1 MIAEK
6 TIYSLEFNKIR
17 EILQKFAVS
26 RSGKNKILQM
36 MPEDN
41 INQINILLDEV
52 YQADKI
58 LFEYTESPDFSFDD
72 ISEIVDKADKNVTLS
87 MGELLKIARV
97 MKISRL
103 VADTIGNIN
112 SSEIELIK
120 DYANMLFADIL
131 LENDIYKSIL
141 GENEMAD
148 TASSELKRIRDAIT
162 KNNITIKNKLQMFVS
177 SPTYNKYLQDS
188 IVTIRNNR
196 FVIPVKSEYKN
207 NIPGLIHDQSA
218 SGKAV
223 FVEPFQIVQ
232 LNNEIATLR
241 INESLE
247 IEKILKQF
255 TIRVGGE
262 ADSLR
267 QNFDV
272 LTDLDVIFAKA
283 LYAHSLKAERPQVN
297 NNGEIAIIKGRHPL
311 IDKDKVVPI
320 SLAIEG
326 KKRLLMI
333 TGPNTG
339 GKTVTLKLIGL
350 FSIMAMCGI
359 FPPCEYGSKIAVF
372 EQIFSDIGDEQSIEQ
387 SLSTFSSHLVNII
400 DITNSADS
408 KTLVLIDELGAGTD
422 PIEGASLA
430 LAVTEKLVDCG
441 GISVITTHYQQMKE
455 YALTHDIVECASM
468 DFDPITF
475 APTYRLLLGSTGSSN
490 AIQIAE
496 RLGLNKSIVNRA
508 KSLLSEDKVQFD
520 AIILSAEKAR
530 RQAEEE
536 KNQIEQ
542 LKIATITE
550 YNVAREARKVVENE
564 RQKLN
569 DTMRLEAKKILQDY
583 LDEADEA
590 IEKIKKIAQNPTE
603 QGLFEARKLKSK
615 LNKLSYED
623 ESSENIQEYDN
634 TPIKV
639 GDDVYITSLDKTA
652 VVVEDDKRKAE
663 YKVKI
668 GLMTT
673 SVKYGKVKKIRKSD
687 KNHTQSQSQTNVVI
701 NKPLGKDALPLECNV
716 IGKRVDEALQI
727 VEKYLDSAVL
737 RGMHEVRIVHG
748 KGSGALRTAIH
759 DYFKTH
765 PSIATFRLGKYGE
778 GEWGVT
784 IAELK

>member
-1 MIAEK
+1 MISEK

-17 EILQKFAVS
+17 EILKGFAVS
-26 RSGKNKILQM
+26 QSGKNSILSM
-36 MPEDN
+36 MPAEG
-41 INQINILLDEV
+41 ISTVNILLDEV

-58 LFEYTESPDFSFDD
+58 LYEYAESPDFSFDD
-72 ISEIVDKADKNVTLS
+72 IKEVIDKADKNITLTMS
-87 MGELLKIARV
+87 ELLKVARV

-103 VADTIGNIN
+103 AAESIGKIN
-112 SSEIELIK
+112 STEIELIK

-148 TASSELKRIRDAIT
+148 NASAELKRIRDAIT
-162 KNNITIKNKLQMFVS
+162 KLNITIKNKLNMFVT

-196 FVIPVKSEYKN
+196 FVIPVKSEFKN
-207 NIPGLIHDQSA
+207 NIQGLIHDQSS

-241 INESLE
+241 ISESLE
-247 IEKILKQF
+247 IERILKAF

-262 ADSLR
+262 ADNIR
-267 QNFDV
+267 QNFNV

-283 LYAHSLKAERPQVN
+283 LYAHSLKAERPVIN
-297 NNGEIAIIKGRHPL
+297 NDGIIVIKNGRHPL

-320 SLAIEG
+320 TLAIEQG
-326 KKRLLMI
+326 KKVFMV

-359 FPPCEYGSKIAVF
+359 FPPCEYGSKIAIYN
-372 EQIFSDIGDEQSIEQ
+372 QIFSDIGDEQSIEQ
-387 SLSTFSSHLVNII
+387 SLSTFSSHLVNIV
-400 DITNSADS
+400 DITNNADS
-408 KTLVLIDELGAGTD
+408 NTLVLIDELGAGTD

-430 LAVTEKLVDCG
+430 LAVTEKLVQSG
-441 GISVITTHYQQMKE
+441 ATSVITTHYQQMKE

-468 DFDPITF
+468 DFDPVTF
-475 APTYRLLLGSTGSSN
+475 APTYKLLLGGTGSSN
-490 AIQIAE
+490 AIQIAQ
-496 RLGLNKSIVNRA
+496 RLGLDRNIVARA

-520 AIILSAEKAR
+520 AIILSAERAR
-530 RQAEEE
+530 RQANAE
-536 KNQIEQ
+536 KAEIER
-542 LKIATITE
+542 LKMEIVKE
-550 YNVAREARKVVENE
+550 HNLARQGREIVENE
-564 RQKLN
+564 RKKLN
-569 DTMRLEAKKILQDY
+569 ETMRKEAKRILQDY
-583 LDEADEA
+583 LDEAEEA
-590 IEKIKKIAQNPTE
+590 LEQIKKIAQNPTE
-603 QGLFEARKLKSK
+603 QGLFEARKLNSR
-615 LNKLSYED
+615 LNKLSYDD
-623 ESSENIQEYDN
+623 ESNEKIQEYD
-634 TPIKV
+634 TSPIKI
-639 GDDVYITSLDKTA
+639 GDSVYITSLDKTA
-652 VVVEDDKRKAE
+652 IVVADDKRKAE
-663 YKVKI
+663 YTVKI

-673 SVKYGKVKKIRKSD
+673 SVKYGKVKKIIAKVQKQNDTS
-687 KNHTQSQSQTNVVI
+687 KNVVI
-701 NKPLGKDALPLECNV
+701 NKPINNTQLPLECNV

-737 RGMHEVRIVHG
+737 KGMHEVRIVHG
-748 KGSGALRTAIH
+748 KGSGALRNAIH

-765 PSIATFRLGKYGE
+765 PNIATFRLGQYGE

>member
-1 MIAEK
+1 MISEK

-17 EILQKFAVS
+17 EILKGFAVS
-26 RSGKNKILQM
+26 QSGKNSILSM
-36 MPEDN
+36 MPAEG
-41 INQINILLDEV
+41 ISTVNILLDEV

-58 LFEYTESPDFSFDD
+58 LYEYAESPDFSFDD
-72 ISEIVDKADKNVTLS
+72 IKEVIDKADKNITLTMS
-87 MGELLKIARV
+87 ELLKVARV

-103 VADTIGNIN
+103 AAESIGKIN
-112 SSEIELIK
+112 STEIELIK

-148 TASSELKRIRDAIT
+148 NASAELKRIRDAIT
-162 KNNITIKNKLQMFVS
+162 KLNITIKNKLNMFVT

-196 FVIPVKSEYKN
+196 FVIPVKSEFKN
-207 NIPGLIHDQSA
+207 NIQGLIHDQSS

-241 INESLE
+241 ISESLE
-247 IEKILKQF
+247 IERILKAF

-262 ADSLR
+262 ADNIR
-267 QNFDV
+267 QNFNV

-283 LYAHSLKAERPQVN
+283 LYAHSLKAERPVVN
-297 NNGEIAIIKGRHPL
+297 NDGIIVIKNGRHPL

-320 SLAIEG
+320 TLAIEQG
-326 KKRLLMI
+326 KKVFMV

-359 FPPCEYGSKIAVF
+359 YPPCEYGSKIAIYN
-372 EQIFSDIGDEQSIEQ
+372 QIFSDIGDEQSIEQ
-387 SLSTFSSHLVNII
+387 SLSTFSSHLVNIV
-400 DITNSADS
+400 DITNNADS
-408 KTLVLIDELGAGTD
+408 NTLVLIDELGAGTD

-430 LAVTEKLVDCG
+430 LAVTEKLVQSG
-441 GISVITTHYQQMKE
+441 ATSVITTHYQQMKE

-475 APTYRLLLGSTGSSN
+475 APTYKLLLGGTGSSN
-490 AIQIAE
+490 AIQIAQ
-496 RLGLNKSIVNRA
+496 RLGLDKNIVARA

-530 RQAEEE
+530 RQANAE
-536 KNQIEQ
+536 KAEIER
-542 LKIATITE
+542 LKMEIVKE
-550 YNVAREARKVVENE
+550 HNLARQGREIVESERK
-564 RQKLN
+564 KLN
-569 DTMRLEAKKILQDY
+569 DTMRKEAKRILQDY
-583 LDEADEA
+583 LDEAEEA
-590 IEKIKKIAQNPTE
+590 LEQIKKIAQNPTE
-603 QGLFEARKLKSK
+603 QGLFEARKLNSK
-615 LNKLSYED
+615 LNKLSYD
-623 ESSENIQEYDN
+623 EESNEKIQEYD
-634 TPIKV
+634 TSPIKI
-639 GDDVYITSLDKTA
+639 GDSVYITSLDKTA
-652 VVVEDDKRKAE
+652 IVVADDKRKAE
-663 YKVKI
+663 YTVKI

-673 SVKYGKVKKIRKSD
+673 SVKYGKVKKIIAKAQKPNDTS
-687 KNHTQSQSQTNVVI
+687 KNVVI
-701 NKPLGKDALPLECNV
+701 NKPINNTQLPLECNV

-737 RGMHEVRIVHG
+737 KGMHEVRIVHG
-748 KGSGALRTAIH
+748 KGSGALRNAIH

-765 PSIATFRLGKYGE
+765 PNIATFRLGQYGE

>member
-1 MIAEK
+1 MISEK

-17 EILQKFAVS
+17 EILKDFAVS
-26 RSGKNKILQM
+26 QSGKKSILSM
-36 MPEDN
+36 MPAEGLSAVN
-41 INQINILLDEV
+41 NLLDEV

-58 LFEYTESPDFSFDD
+58 LYEYAESPDFSFDD
-72 ISEIVDKADKNVTLS
+72 IKEVIDKADKNITLTMS
-87 MGELLKIARV
+87 ELLKVARV

-103 VADTIGNIN
+103 AAESIGKIN
-112 SSEIELIK
+112 STEIELIK

-148 TASSELKRIRDAIT
+148 NASAELKRIRDAIT
-162 KNNITIKNKLQMFVS
+162 KLNITIKNKLNMFVT
-177 SPTYNKYLQDS
+177 SPTYSKYLQDS

-196 FVIPVKSEYKN
+196 FVIPVKSEFKN
-207 NIPGLIHDQSA
+207 NIQGLIHDQSS

-241 INESLE
+241 ISESLE
-247 IEKILKQF
+247 IERILKAF

-262 ADSLR
+262 ADNIR
-267 QNFDV
+267 QNFNV

-283 LYAHSLKAERPQVN
+283 LYAHSLKAERPVI
-297 NNGEIAIIKGRHPL
+297 NNGGIIVIKNGRHPL

-320 SLAIEG
+320 TLAIEQG
-326 KKRLLMI
+326 KKVFMV

-359 FPPCEYGSKIAVF
+359 FPPCEYGSKIAIYN
-372 EQIFSDIGDEQSIEQ
+372 QIFSDIGDEQSIEQ
-387 SLSTFSSHLVNII
+387 SLSTFSSHLVNIV
-400 DITNSADS
+400 DITNNADS
-408 KTLVLIDELGAGTD
+408 NTLVLIDELGAGTD

-430 LAVTEKLVDCG
+430 LAVTEKLVQSG
-441 GISVITTHYQQMKE
+441 ATSVITTHYQQMKE

-468 DFDPITF
+468 DFDPVTF
-475 APTYRLLLGSTGSSN
+475 APTYKLLLGGTGSSN
-490 AIQIAE
+490 AIQIAQ
-496 RLGLNKSIVNRA
+496 RLGLDKNIVARA

-520 AIILSAEKAR
+520 AIILSAERAR
-530 RQAEEE
+530 RQANAE
-536 KNQIEQ
+536 KAEIER
-542 LKIATITE
+542 LKMEIVKE
-550 YNVAREARKVVENE
+550 HNLARQGREIVESERK
-564 RQKLN
+564 KLN
-569 DTMRLEAKKILQDY
+569 ETMRKEAKRILQDY
-583 LDEADEA
+583 LDEAEEA
-590 IEKIKKIAQNPTE
+590 LEQIKKIAQNPTE
-603 QGLFEARKLKSK
+603 QGLFEARKLNSR
-615 LNKLSYED
+615 LNKLSYDD
-623 ESSENIQEYDN
+623 ESNEKIQEYD
-634 TPIKV
+634 TSPIKI
-639 GDDVYITSLDKTA
+639 GDSVYITSLDKTA
-652 VVVEDDKRKAE
+652 IVVADDKRKAE
-663 YKVKI
+663 YTVKI

-673 SVKYGKVKKIRKSD
+673 SVKYGKVKKIIAKPQKSSD
-687 KNHTQSQSQTNVVI
+687 TNKNIVI
-701 NKPLGKDALPLECNV
+701 NKPINNTQLPLECNV

-737 RGMHEVRIVHG
+737 KGMHEVRIVHG

-765 PSIATFRLGKYGE
+765 PNIATFRLGQYGE

>member
-1 MIAEK
+1 MISEK

-17 EILQKFAVS
+17 EILKGFAVS
-26 RSGKNKILQM
+26 QSGKKSILSM
-36 MPEDN
+36 MPAEG
-41 INQINILLDEV
+41 INTVNVLLDEV

-58 LFEYTESPDFSFDD
+58 LYEYAESPDFSFDD
-72 ISEIVDKADKNVTLS
+72 IKEVIDKADKNITLTMS
-87 MGELLKIARV
+87 ELLKVARV

-103 VADTIGNIN
+103 AAESIGKIN
-112 SSEIELIK
+112 STEIELIK

-148 TASSELKRIRDAIT
+148 NASAELKRIRDAIT
-162 KNNITIKNKLQMFVS
+162 KLNITIKNKLNMFVT

-196 FVIPVKSEYKN
+196 FVIPVKSEFKN
-207 NIPGLIHDQSA
+207 NIQGLIHDQSS

-241 INESLE
+241 ISESLE
-247 IEKILKQF
+247 IERILKAF

-262 ADSLR
+262 ADNIR
-267 QNFDV
+267 QNFNV

-283 LYAHSLKAERPQVN
+283 LYAHSLKAERPVIN
-297 NNGEIAIIKGRHPL
+297 NDGIIVIKNGRHPL

-320 SLAIEG
+320 TLAIEQG
-326 KKRLLMI
+326 KKVFMV

-359 FPPCEYGSKIAVF
+359 YPPCEYGSKIAIYN
-372 EQIFSDIGDEQSIEQ
+372 QIFSDIGDEQSIEQ
-387 SLSTFSSHLVNII
+387 SLSTFSSHLVNIV
-400 DITNSADS
+400 DITNNADS
-408 KTLVLIDELGAGTD
+408 NTLVLIDELGAGTD

-430 LAVTEKLVDCG
+430 LAVTEKLVQSG
-441 GISVITTHYQQMKE
+441 ATSVITTHYQQMKE

-475 APTYRLLLGSTGSSN
+475 APTYKLLLGGTGSSN
-490 AIQIAE
+490 AIQIAQ
-496 RLGLNKSIVNRA
+496 RLGLDKNIVARA

-530 RQAEEE
+530 RQANAE
-536 KNQIEQ
+536 KAEIER
-542 LKIATITE
+542 LKMEIVKE
-550 YNVAREARKVVENE
+550 HNLARQGREIVESERK
-564 RQKLN
+564 KLN
-569 DTMRLEAKKILQDY
+569 ETMRKEAKRILQDY
-583 LDEADEA
+583 LDEAEEA
-590 IEKIKKIAQNPTE
+590 LEQIKKIAQNPTE
-603 QGLFEARKLKSK
+603 QGLFEARKLNSK
-615 LNKLSYED
+615 LNKLSYD
-623 ESSENIQEYDN
+623 EESNEKIQEYD
-634 TPIKV
+634 TSPIKI
-639 GDDVYITSLDKTA
+639 GDSVYITSLDKTA
-652 VVVEDDKRKAE
+652 IVVADDKRKAE
-663 YKVKI
+663 YTVKI

-673 SVKYGKVKKIRKSD
+673 SVKYGKVKKIIAKAQKPNDTS
-687 KNHTQSQSQTNVVI
+687 KNVVI
-701 NKPLGKDALPLECNV
+701 NKPINNTQLPLECNV

-737 RGMHEVRIVHG
+737 KGMHEVRIVHG
-748 KGSGALRTAIH
+748 KGSGALRNAIH

-765 PSIATFRLGKYGE
+765 PNIATFRLGQYGE

>member
-1 MIAEK
+1 MISEK

-17 EILQKFAVS
+17 EILKGFAVS
-26 RSGKNKILQM
+26 QSGKKSILSM
-36 MPEDN
+36 MPAEG
-41 INQINILLDEV
+41 ISTVNILLDEV

-58 LFEYTESPDFSFDD
+58 LYEYAESPDFSFDD
-72 ISEIVDKADKNVTLS
+72 IKEVIDKADKNITLTMS
-87 MGELLKIARV
+87 ELLKVARV

-103 VADTIGNIN
+103 ASESIGKIN
-112 SSEIELIK
+112 STEIELIK

-148 TASSELKRIRDAIT
+148 NASAELKRIRDAIT
-162 KNNITIKNKLQMFVS
+162 KLNITIKNKLNMFVT
-177 SPTYNKYLQDS
+177 SPTYSKYLQDS

-196 FVIPVKSEYKN
+196 FVIPVKSEFKN
-207 NIPGLIHDQSA
+207 NIQGLIHDQSS

-241 INESLE
+241 ISESLE
-247 IEKILKQF
+247 IERILKAF

-262 ADSLR
+262 ADNIR
-267 QNFDV
+267 QNFNV

-283 LYAHSLKAERPQVN
+283 LYAHSLKAERPVIN
-297 NNGEIAIIKGRHPL
+297 NDGIIVIKNGRHPL

-320 SLAIEG
+320 TLAIEQG
-326 KKRLLMI
+326 KKVFMV

-359 FPPCEYGSKIAVF
+359 YPPCEYGSKIAIYN
-372 EQIFSDIGDEQSIEQ
+372 QIFSDIGDEQSIEQ
-387 SLSTFSSHLVNII
+387 SLSTFSSHLVNIV
-400 DITNSADS
+400 DITNNADS
-408 KTLVLIDELGAGTD
+408 NTLVLIDELGAGTD

-430 LAVTEKLVDCG
+430 LAVTEKLVQSG
-441 GISVITTHYQQMKE
+441 ATSVITTHYQQMKE

-475 APTYRLLLGSTGSSN
+475 APTYKLLLGGTGSSN
-490 AIQIAE
+490 AIQIAQ
-496 RLGLNKSIVNRA
+496 RLGLDKNIVARA

-530 RQAEEE
+530 RQANAE
-536 KNQIEQ
+536 KAEIER
-542 LKIATITE
+542 LKMEIVKE
-550 YNVAREARKVVENE
+550 HNLARQGREIVESERK
-564 RQKLN
+564 KLN
-569 DTMRLEAKKILQDY
+569 DTMRKEAKRILQDY
-583 LDEADEA
+583 LDEAEEA
-590 IEKIKKIAQNPTE
+590 LEQIKKIAQNPTE
-603 QGLFEARKLKSK
+603 QGLFEARKLNSK
-615 LNKLSYED
+615 LNKLSYD
-623 ESSENIQEYDN
+623 EESNEKIQEYD
-634 TPIKV
+634 TSPIKI
-639 GDDVYITSLDKTA
+639 GDSVYITSLDKTA
-652 VVVEDDKRKAE
+652 IIVADDKRKAE
-663 YKVKI
+663 YTVKI

-673 SVKYGKVKKIRKSD
+673 SVKYGKVKKIIAKAQKPNDTS
-687 KNHTQSQSQTNVVI
+687 KNVVI
-701 NKPLGKDALPLECNV
+701 NKPINNTQLPLECNV

-737 RGMHEVRIVHG
+737 KGMHEVRIVHG
-748 KGSGALRTAIH
+748 KGSGALRNAIH

-765 PSIATFRLGKYGE
+765 PNIATFRLGQYGE

>member
-1 MIAEK
+1 MISEK

-17 EILQKFAVS
+17 EILKDFAVS
-26 RSGKNKILQM
+26 QSGKKSILSM
-36 MPEDN
+36 MPAEGLSAVN
-41 INQINILLDEV
+41 NLLDEV

-58 LFEYTESPDFSFDD
+58 LYEYAESPDFSFDD
-72 ISEIVDKADKNVTLS
+72 IKEIIDKADKNITLTMS
-87 MGELLKIARV
+87 ELLKVARV

-103 VADTIGNIN
+103 AAESIGKIN
-112 SSEIELIK
+112 STEIELIK

-148 TASSELKRIRDAIT
+148 NASAELKRIRDAIT
-162 KNNITIKNKLQMFVS
+162 KLNITIKNKLNMFVT
-177 SPTYNKYLQDS
+177 SPTYSKYLQDS

-196 FVIPVKSEYKN
+196 FVIPVKSEFKN
-207 NIPGLIHDQSA
+207 NIQGLIHDQSS

-241 INESLE
+241 ISESLE
-247 IEKILKQF
+247 IERILKAF

-262 ADSLR
+262 ADNIR
-267 QNFDV
+267 QNFNV

-283 LYAHSLKAERPQVN
+283 LYAHSLKAERPVVN
-297 NNGEIAIIKGRHPL
+297 NDGIIVIKNGRHPL

-320 SLAIEG
+320 TLAIEQG
-326 KKRLLMI
+326 KKVFMV

-359 FPPCEYGSKIAVF
+359 YPPCEYGSKIAIYN
-372 EQIFSDIGDEQSIEQ
+372 QIFSDIGDEQSIEQ
-387 SLSTFSSHLVNII
+387 SLSTFSSHLVNIV
-400 DITNSADS
+400 DITNNADS
-408 KTLVLIDELGAGTD
+408 NTLVLIDELGAGTD

-430 LAVTEKLVDCG
+430 LAVTEKLVQSG
-441 GISVITTHYQQMKE
+441 ATSVITTHYQQMKE

-475 APTYRLLLGSTGSSN
+475 APTYKLLLGGTGSSN
-490 AIQIAE
+490 AIQIAQ
-496 RLGLNKSIVNRA
+496 RLGLDKNIVARA

-530 RQAEEE
+530 RQANAE
-536 KNQIEQ
+536 KAEIER
-542 LKIATITE
+542 LKMEIVKE
-550 YNVAREARKVVENE
+550 HNLARQGREIVESERK
-564 RQKLN
+564 KLN
-569 DTMRLEAKKILQDY
+569 DTMRKEAKRILQDY
-583 LDEADEA
+583 LDEAEEA
-590 IEKIKKIAQNPTE
+590 LEQIKKIAQNPTE
-603 QGLFEARKLKSK
+603 QGLFEARKLNSK
-615 LNKLSYED
+615 LNKLSYD
-623 ESSENIQEYDN
+623 EESNEKIQEYD
-634 TPIKV
+634 TSPIKI
-639 GDDVYITSLDKTA
+639 GDSVYITSLDKTA
-652 VVVEDDKRKAE
+652 IIVADDKRKAE
-663 YKVKI
+663 YTVKI

-673 SVKYGKVKKIRKSD
+673 SVKYGKVKKIIAKAQKPNDTS
-687 KNHTQSQSQTNVVI
+687 KNVVI
-701 NKPLGKDALPLECNV
+701 NKPINNTQLPLECNV

-737 RGMHEVRIVHG
+737 KGMHEVRIVHG
-748 KGSGALRTAIH
+748 KGSGALRNAIH

-765 PSIATFRLGKYGE
+765 PNIATFRLGQYGE

>member
-1 MIAEK
+1 MISEK

-17 EILQKFAVS
+17 EILKDFAVS
-26 RSGKNKILQM
+26 QSGKKSILSM
-36 MPEDN
+36 MSAEGLSAVN
-41 INQINILLDEV
+41 NLLDEV

-58 LFEYTESPDFSFDD
+58 LYEYAESPDFSFDD
-72 ISEIVDKADKNVTLS
+72 IKEVIDKADKNITLTMS
-87 MGELLKIARV
+87 ELLKVARV

-103 VADTIGNIN
+103 AAESIGKIN
-112 SSEIELIK
+112 STEIELIK

-148 TASSELKRIRDAIT
+148 NASAELKRIRDAIT
-162 KNNITIKNKLQMFVS
+162 KLNITIKNKLNMFVT
-177 SPTYNKYLQDS
+177 SPTYSKYLQDS

-196 FVIPVKSEYKN
+196 FVIPVKSEFKN
-207 NIPGLIHDQSA
+207 NIQGLIHDQSS

-241 INESLE
+241 ISESLE
-247 IEKILKQF
+247 IERILKAF

-262 ADSLR
+262 ADNIR
-267 QNFDV
+267 QNFNV

-283 LYAHSLKAERPQVN
+283 LYAHSLKAERPVIN
-297 NNGEIAIIKGRHPL
+297 NDGIIVIKNGRHPL

-320 SLAIEG
+320 TLAIEQG
-326 KKRLLMI
+326 KKVFMV

-359 FPPCEYGSKIAVF
+359 FPPCEYGSKIAIYN
-372 EQIFSDIGDEQSIEQ
+372 QIFSDIGDEQSIEQ
-387 SLSTFSSHLVNII
+387 SLSTFSSHLVNIV
-400 DITNSADS
+400 DITNNADS
-408 KTLVLIDELGAGTD
+408 NTLVLIDELGAGTD

-430 LAVTEKLVDCG
+430 LAVTEKLVQSG
-441 GISVITTHYQQMKE
+441 ATSVITTHYQQMKE

-468 DFDPITF
+468 DFDPVTF
-475 APTYRLLLGSTGSSN
+475 APTYKLLLGGTGSSN
-490 AIQIAE
+490 AIQIAQ
-496 RLGLNKSIVNRA
+496 RLGLDKNIVARA

-520 AIILSAEKAR
+520 AIILSAERAR
-530 RQAEEE
+530 RQANAE
-536 KNQIEQ
+536 KAEIER
-542 LKIATITE
+542 LKMEIVKE
-550 YNVAREARKVVENE
+550 HNLARQGREIVESERK
-564 RQKLN
+564 KLN
-569 DTMRLEAKKILQDY
+569 ETMRKEAKRILQDY
-583 LDEADEA
+583 LDEAEEA
-590 IEKIKKIAQNPTE
+590 LEQIKKIAQNPTE
-603 QGLFEARKLKSK
+603 QGLFEARKLNSR
-615 LNKLSYED
+615 LNKLSYDD
-623 ESSENIQEYDN
+623 ESNEKIQEYD
-634 TPIKV
+634 TSPIKI
-639 GDDVYITSLDKTA
+639 GDSVYITSLDKTA
-652 VVVEDDKRKAE
+652 IVVADDKRKAE
-663 YKVKI
+663 YTVKI

-673 SVKYGKVKKIRKSD
+673 SVKYGKVKKIIAKPQKSSD
-687 KNHTQSQSQTNVVI
+687 TNKNIVI
-701 NKPLGKDALPLECNV
+701 NKPINNTQLPLECNV

-737 RGMHEVRIVHG
+737 KGMHEVRIVHG

-765 PSIATFRLGKYGE
+765 PNIATFRLGQYGE

>member
-1 MIAEK
+1 MISEK

-17 EILQKFAVS
+17 EILKGFAVS
-26 RSGKNKILQM
+26 QSGKKSILSM
-36 MPEDN
+36 MPAEG
-41 INQINILLDEV
+41 INTVNVLLDEV

-58 LFEYTESPDFSFDD
+58 LYEYAESPDFSFDD
-72 ISEIVDKADKNVTLS
+72 IKEVIDKADKNITLTMS
-87 MGELLKIARV
+87 ELLKVARV

-103 VADTIGNIN
+103 ASESIGKIN
-112 SSEIELIK
+112 STEIELIK

-148 TASSELKRIRDAIT
+148 NASAELKRIRDAIT
-162 KNNITIKNKLQMFVS
+162 KLNITIKNKLNMFVT
-177 SPTYNKYLQDS
+177 SPTYSKYLQDS

-196 FVIPVKSEYKN
+196 FVIPVKSEFKN
-207 NIPGLIHDQSA
+207 NIQGLIHDQSS

-241 INESLE
+241 ISESLE
-247 IEKILKQF
+247 IERILKAF

-262 ADSLR
+262 ADNIR
-267 QNFDV
+267 QNFNV

-283 LYAHSLKAERPQVN
+283 LYAHSLKAERPVVN
-297 NNGEIAIIKGRHPL
+297 NDGIIVIKNGRHPL

-320 SLAIEG
+320 TLAIEQG
-326 KKRLLMI
+326 KKVFMV

-359 FPPCEYGSKIAVF
+359 FPPCEYGSKIAIYN
-372 EQIFSDIGDEQSIEQ
+372 QIFSDIGDEQSIEQ
-387 SLSTFSSHLVNII
+387 SLSTFSSHLVNIV
-400 DITNSADS
+400 DITNNADS
-408 KTLVLIDELGAGTD
+408 NTLVLIDELGAGTD

-430 LAVTEKLVDCG
+430 LAVTEKLVQSG
-441 GISVITTHYQQMKE
+441 ATSVITTHYQQMKE

-475 APTYRLLLGSTGSSN
+475 APTYKLLLGGTGSSN
-490 AIQIAE
+490 AIQIAQ
-496 RLGLNKSIVNRA
+496 RLGLDKNIVARA

-530 RQAEEE
+530 RQANAE
-536 KNQIEQ
+536 KAEIER
-542 LKIATITE
+542 LKMEIVKE
-550 YNVAREARKVVENE
+550 HNLARQGREIVESERK
-564 RQKLN
+564 KLN
-569 DTMRLEAKKILQDY
+569 DTMRKEAKRILQDY
-583 LDEADEA
+583 LDEAEEA
-590 IEKIKKIAQNPTE
+590 LEQIKKIAQNPTE
-603 QGLFEARKLKSK
+603 QGLFEARKLNSK
-615 LNKLSYED
+615 LNKLSYD
-623 ESSENIQEYDN
+623 EESNEKIQEYD
-634 TPIKV
+634 TSPIKI
-639 GDDVYITSLDKTA
+639 GDSVYITSLDKTA
-652 VVVEDDKRKAE
+652 IVVADDKRKAE
-663 YKVKI
+663 YTVKI

-673 SVKYGKVKKIRKSD
+673 SVKYGKVKKIIAKAQKPNDTS
-687 KNHTQSQSQTNVVI
+687 KNVVI
-701 NKPLGKDALPLECNV
+701 NKPINNTQLPLECNV

-737 RGMHEVRIVHG
+737 KGMHEVRIVHG
-748 KGSGALRTAIH
+748 KGSGALRNAIH

-765 PSIATFRLGKYGE
+765 PNIATFRLGQYGE

>member
-1 MIAEK
+1 MISEK

-17 EILQKFAVS
+17 EILKDFAVS
-26 RSGKNKILQM
+26 QSGKKSILSM
-36 MPEDN
+36 MPAEGLSAVN
-41 INQINILLDEV
+41 NLLDEV

-58 LFEYTESPDFSFDD
+58 LYEYAESPDFSFDD
-72 ISEIVDKADKNVTLS
+72 IKEIIDKADKNITLTMS
-87 MGELLKIARV
+87 ELLKVARV

-103 VADTIGNIN
+103 AAESIGKIN
-112 SSEIELIK
+112 STEIELIK

-148 TASSELKRIRDAIT
+148 NASAELKRIRDAIT
-162 KNNITIKNKLQMFVS
+162 KLNITIKNKLNMFVT
-177 SPTYNKYLQDS
+177 SPTYSKYLQDS

-196 FVIPVKSEYKN
+196 FVIPVKSEFKN
-207 NIPGLIHDQSA
+207 NIQGLIHDQSS

-241 INESLE
+241 ISESLE
-247 IEKILKQF
+247 IERILKAF

-262 ADSLR
+262 ADNIR
-267 QNFDV
+267 QNFNV

-283 LYAHSLKAERPQVN
+283 LYAHSLKAERPVVN
-297 NNGEIAIIKGRHPL
+297 NDGIIVIKNGRHPL

-320 SLAIEG
+320 TLAIEQG
-326 KKRLLMI
+326 KKVFMV

-359 FPPCEYGSKIAVF
+359 FPPCEYGSKIAIYN
-372 EQIFSDIGDEQSIEQ
+372 QIFSDIGDEQSIEQ
-387 SLSTFSSHLVNII
+387 SLSTFSSHLVNIV
-400 DITNSADS
+400 DITNNADS
-408 KTLVLIDELGAGTD
+408 NTLVLIDELGAGTD

-430 LAVTEKLVDCG
+430 LAVTEKLVQSG
-441 GISVITTHYQQMKE
+441 ATSVITTHYQQMKE

-468 DFDPITF
+468 DFDPVTF
-475 APTYRLLLGSTGSSN
+475 APTYKLLLGGTGSSN
-490 AIQIAE
+490 AIQIAQ
-496 RLGLNKSIVNRA
+496 RLGLDKNIVARA

-530 RQAEEE
+530 RQANAE
-536 KNQIEQ
+536 KAEIER
-542 LKIATITE
+542 LKMEIVKE
-550 YNVAREARKVVENE
+550 HNLARQGREIVEIERK
-564 RQKLN
+564 KLN
-569 DTMRLEAKKILQDY
+569 DTMRKEAKRILQDY
-583 LDEADEA
+583 LDEAEEA
-590 IEKIKKIAQNPTE
+590 LEQIKKIAQNPTE
-603 QGLFEARKLKSK
+603 QGLFEARKLNSR
-615 LNKLSYED
+615 LNKLSYDD
-623 ESSENIQEYDN
+623 ESNEKIQEYE
-634 TPIKV
+634 TSPIKI
-639 GDDVYITSLDKTA
+639 GDSVYITSLDKTA
-652 VVVEDDKRKAE
+652 IVVADDKRKAE
-663 YKVKI
+663 YTVKI

-673 SVKYGKVKKIRKSD
+673 SVKYGKVKKIIAKAQKTNDTS
-687 KNHTQSQSQTNVVI
+687 KNVVI
-701 NKPLGKDALPLECNV
+701 NKPINNTQLPLECNV

-737 RGMHEVRIVHG
+737 KGMHEVRIVHG
-748 KGSGALRTAIH
+748 KGSGALRNAIH

-765 PSIATFRLGKYGE
+765 PNIATFRLGQYGE

>member
-1 MIAEK
+1 MISEK

-17 EILQKFAVS
+17 EILKDFAVS
-26 RSGKNKILQM
+26 QSGKKSILSL
-36 MPEDN
+36 MPAEVLSAVN
-41 INQINILLDEV
+41 NLLDEV

-58 LFEYTESPDFSFDD
+58 LYEYAESPDFSFDD
-72 ISEIVDKADKNVTLS
+72 IKEIIDKADKNITLTMS
-87 MGELLKIARV
+87 ELLKVARV

-103 VADTIGNIN
+103 AAESIGKIN
-112 SSEIELIK
+112 STEIELIK

-148 TASSELKRIRDAIT
+148 NASAELKRIRDAIT
-162 KNNITIKNKLQMFVS
+162 KLNITIKNKLNMFVT
-177 SPTYNKYLQDS
+177 SPTYSKYLQDS

-196 FVIPVKSEYKN
+196 FVIPVKSEFKN
-207 NIPGLIHDQSA
+207 NIQGLIHDQSS

-241 INESLE
+241 ISESLE
-247 IEKILKQF
+247 IERILKAF

-262 ADSLR
+262 ADNIR
-267 QNFDV
+267 QNFNV

-283 LYAHSLKAERPQVN
+283 LYAHSLKAERPVVN
-297 NNGEIAIIKGRHPL
+297 NDGIIVIKNGRHPL

-320 SLAIEG
+320 TLAIEQG
-326 KKRLLMI
+326 KKVFMV

-359 FPPCEYGSKIAVF
+359 FPPCEYGSKIAIYN
-372 EQIFSDIGDEQSIEQ
+372 QIFSDIGDEQSIEQ
-387 SLSTFSSHLVNII
+387 SLSTFSSHLVNIV
-400 DITNSADS
+400 DITNNADS
-408 KTLVLIDELGAGTD
+408 NTLVLIDELGAGTD

-430 LAVTEKLVDCG
+430 LAVTEKLVQSG
-441 GISVITTHYQQMKE
+441 ATSVITTHYQQMKE

-468 DFDPITF
+468 DFDPVTF
-475 APTYRLLLGSTGSSN
+475 APTYKLLLGGTGSSN
-490 AIQIAE
+490 AIQIAQ
-496 RLGLNKSIVNRA
+496 RLGLDKNIVARA

-520 AIILSAEKAR
+520 AIILSAERAR
-530 RQAEEE
+530 RQANAE
-536 KNQIEQ
+536 KAEIER
-542 LKIATITE
+542 LKMEIVKE
-550 YNVAREARKVVENE
+550 HNLARQGREIVESERK
-564 RQKLN
+564 KLN
-569 DTMRLEAKKILQDY
+569 DTMRKEAKRILQDY
-583 LDEADEA
+583 LDEAEEA
-590 IEKIKKIAQNPTE
+590 LEQIKKIAQNPTE
-603 QGLFEARKLKSK
+603 QGLFEARKLNSR
-615 LNKLSYED
+615 LNKLSYDD
-623 ESSENIQEYDN
+623 ESNEKIQEYDN
-634 TPIKV
+634 SPIKI
-639 GDDVYITSLDKTA
+639 GDSVYITSLDKTA
-652 VVVEDDKRKAE
+652 IVVADDKRKAE
-663 YKVKI
+663 YTVKI

-673 SVKYGKVKKIRKSD
+673 SVKYGKVKKIIAKPQKSSD
-687 KNHTQSQSQTNVVI
+687 TNKNVVI
-701 NKPLGKDALPLECNV
+701 NKPINNTQLPLECNV

-737 RGMHEVRIVHG
+737 KGMHEVRIVHG

-765 PSIATFRLGKYGE
+765 PNIATFRLGQYGE

>member
-1 MIAEK
+1 MPAEGL
-6 TIYSLEFNKIR
+6 S
-17 EILQKFAVS
+17 AV
-26 RSGKNKILQM
+26 N
-36 MPEDN
+36 N
-41 INQINILLDEV
+41 LLDEV

-58 LFEYTESPDFSFDD
+58 LYEYAESPDFSFDD
-72 ISEIVDKADKNVTLS
+72 IKEVIDKADKNITLTMS
-87 MGELLKIARV
+87 ELLKVARV

-103 VADTIGNIN
+103 AAESIGKIN
-112 SSEIELIK
+112 STEIELIK

-148 TASSELKRIRDAIT
+148 NASAELKRIRDAIT
-162 KNNITIKNKLQMFVS
+162 KLNITIKNKLNMFVT
-177 SPTYNKYLQDS
+177 SPTYSKYLQDS

-196 FVIPVKSEYKN
+196 FVIPVKSEFKN
-207 NIPGLIHDQSA
+207 NIQGLIHDQSS

-241 INESLE
+241 ISESLE
-247 IEKILKQF
+247 IERILKAF

-262 ADSLR
+262 ADNIR
-267 QNFDV
+267 QNFNV

-283 LYAHSLKAERPQVN
+283 LYAHSLKAERPVIN
-297 NNGEIAIIKGRHPL
+297 NDGIIVIKNGRHPL

-320 SLAIEG
+320 TLAIEQG
-326 KKRLLMI
+326 KKVFMV

-359 FPPCEYGSKIAVF
+359 FPPCEYGSKIAIYN
-372 EQIFSDIGDEQSIEQ
+372 QIFSDIGDEQSIEQ
-387 SLSTFSSHLVNII
+387 SLSTFSSHLVNIV
-400 DITNSADS
+400 DITNNADS
-408 KTLVLIDELGAGTD
+408 NTLVLIDELGAGTD

-430 LAVTEKLVDCG
+430 LAVTEKLVQSG
-441 GISVITTHYQQMKE
+441 ATSVITTHYQQMKE

-468 DFDPITF
+468 DFDPVTF
-475 APTYRLLLGSTGSSN
+475 APTYKLLLGGTGSSN
-490 AIQIAE
+490 AIQIAQ
-496 RLGLNKSIVNRA
+496 RLGLDKNIVARA

-520 AIILSAEKAR
+520 AIILSAERAR
-530 RQAEEE
+530 RQANAE
-536 KNQIEQ
+536 KAEIER
-542 LKIATITE
+542 LKMEIVKE
-550 YNVAREARKVVENE
+550 HNLARQGREIVESERK
-564 RQKLN
+564 KLN
-569 DTMRLEAKKILQDY
+569 ETMRKEAKRILQDY
-583 LDEADEA
+583 LDEAEEA
-590 IEKIKKIAQNPTE
+590 LEQIKKIAQNPTE
-603 QGLFEARKLKSK
+603 QGLFEARKLNSR
-615 LNKLSYED
+615 LNKLSYDD
-623 ESSENIQEYDN
+623 ESNEKIQEYD
-634 TPIKV
+634 TSPIKI
-639 GDDVYITSLDKTA
+639 GDSVYITSLDKTA
-652 VVVEDDKRKAE
+652 IVVADDKRKAE
-663 YKVKI
+663 YTVKI

-673 SVKYGKVKKIRKSD
+673 SVKYGKVKKIIAKPQKSSD
-687 KNHTQSQSQTNVVI
+687 TNKNIVI
-701 NKPLGKDALPLECNV
+701 NKPINNTQLPLECNV

-737 RGMHEVRIVHG
+737 KGMHEVRIVHG

-765 PSIATFRLGKYGE
+765 PNIATFRLGQYGE

>member
-1 MIAEK
+1 MISEK

-17 EILQKFAVS
+17 EILKDFAVS
-26 RSGKNKILQM
+26 QSGKKSILSL
-36 MPEDN
+36 MPAEGLSAVN
-41 INQINILLDEV
+41 NLLDEV

-58 LFEYTESPDFSFDD
+58 LYEYAESPDFSFDD
-72 ISEIVDKADKNVTLS
+72 IKEIIDKADKNITLTMS
-87 MGELLKIARV
+87 ELLKVARV

-103 VADTIGNIN
+103 AAESIGKIN
-112 SSEIELIK
+112 STEIELII

-148 TASSELKRIRDAIT
+148 NASAELKRIRDAIT
-162 KNNITIKNKLQMFVS
+162 KLNITIKNKLNMFVT
-177 SPTYNKYLQDS
+177 SPTYSKYLQDS

-196 FVIPVKSEYKN
+196 FVIPVKSEFKN
-207 NIPGLIHDQSA
+207 NIQGLIHDQSS

-241 INESLE
+241 ISESLE
-247 IEKILKQF
+247 IERILKAF

-262 ADSLR
+262 ADNIR
-267 QNFDV
+267 QNFNV

-283 LYAHSLKAERPQVN
+283 LYAHSLKAERPVVN
-297 NNGEIAIIKGRHPL
+297 NDGIIVIKNGRHPL

-320 SLAIEG
+320 TLAIEQG
-326 KKRLLMI
+326 KKVFMV

-359 FPPCEYGSKIAVF
+359 FPPCEYGSKIAIYN
-372 EQIFSDIGDEQSIEQ
+372 QIFSDIGDEQSIEQ
-387 SLSTFSSHLVNII
+387 SLSTFSSHLVNIV
-400 DITNSADS
+400 DITNNADS
-408 KTLVLIDELGAGTD
+408 NTLVLIDELGAGTD

-430 LAVTEKLVDCG
+430 LAVTEKLVQSG
-441 GISVITTHYQQMKE
+441 ATSVITTHYQQMKE

-468 DFDPITF
+468 DFDPVTF
-475 APTYRLLLGSTGSSN
+475 APTYKLLLGGTGSSN
-490 AIQIAE
+490 AIQIAQ
-496 RLGLNKSIVNRA
+496 RLGLDKNIVARA

-520 AIILSAEKAR
+520 AIILSAERAR
-530 RQAEEE
+530 RQANAE
-536 KNQIEQ
+536 KAEIER
-542 LKIATITE
+542 LKMEIVKE
-550 YNVAREARKVVENE
+550 HNLARQGREIVESERK
-564 RQKLN
+564 KLN
-569 DTMRLEAKKILQDY
+569 DTMRKEAKRILQDY
-583 LDEADEA
+583 LDEAEEA
-590 IEKIKKIAQNPTE
+590 LEQIKKIAQNPTE
-603 QGLFEARKLKSK
+603 QGLFEARKLNSR
-615 LNKLSYED
+615 LNKLSYDD
-623 ESSENIQEYDN
+623 ESNEKIQEYDN
-634 TPIKV
+634 SPIKI
-639 GDDVYITSLDKTA
+639 GDSVYITSLDKTA
-652 VVVEDDKRKAE
+652 IVVADDKRKAE
-663 YKVKI
+663 YTVKI

-673 SVKYGKVKKIRKSD
+673 SVKYGKVKKIIAKPQKSSD
-687 KNHTQSQSQTNVVI
+687 TNKNVVI
-701 NKPLGKDALPLECNV
+701 NKPINNTQLPLECNV

-737 RGMHEVRIVHG
+737 KGMHEVRIVHG

-765 PSIATFRLGKYGE
+765 PNIATFRLGQYGE

>member
-1 MIAEK
+1 MISEK

-17 EILQKFAVS
+17 EILKDFAVS
-26 RSGKNKILQM
+26 QSGKKSILSM
-36 MPEDN
+36 MPAEGLSAVN
-41 INQINILLDEV
+41 NLLDEV

-58 LFEYTESPDFSFDD
+58 LYEYAESPDFSFDD
-72 ISEIVDKADKNVTLS
+72 IKEIIDKADKNITLTMS
-87 MGELLKIARV
+87 ELLKVARV

-103 VADTIGNIN
+103 AAESIGKIN
-112 SSEIELIK
+112 STEIELIK

-148 TASSELKRIRDAIT
+148 NASAELKRIRDAIT
-162 KNNITIKNKLQMFVS
+162 KLNITIKNKLNMFVT
-177 SPTYNKYLQDS
+177 SPTYSKYLQDS

-196 FVIPVKSEYKN
+196 FVIPVKSEFKN
-207 NIPGLIHDQSA
+207 NIQGLIHDQSS

-241 INESLE
+241 ISESLE
-247 IEKILKQF
+247 IERILKAF

-262 ADSLR
+262 ADNIR
-267 QNFDV
+267 QNFNV

-283 LYAHSLKAERPQVN
+283 LYAHSLKAERPVVN
-297 NNGEIAIIKGRHPL
+297 NDGIIVIKNGRHPL

-320 SLAIEG
+320 TLAIEQG
-326 KKRLLMI
+326 KKVFMV

-359 FPPCEYGSKIAVF
+359 FPPCEYGSKIAIYN
-372 EQIFSDIGDEQSIEQ
+372 QIFSDIGDEQSIEQ
-387 SLSTFSSHLVNII
+387 SLSTFSSHLVNIV
-400 DITNSADS
+400 DITNNADS
-408 KTLVLIDELGAGTD
+408 NTLVLIDELGAGTD

-430 LAVTEKLVDCG
+430 LAVTEKLVQSG
-441 GISVITTHYQQMKE
+441 ATSVITTHYQQMKE

-468 DFDPITF
+468 DFDPVTF
-475 APTYRLLLGSTGSSN
+475 APTYKLLLGGTGSSN
-490 AIQIAE
+490 AIQIAQ
-496 RLGLNKSIVNRA
+496 RLGLDKNIVARA

-520 AIILSAEKAR
+520 AIILSAERAR
-530 RQAEEE
+530 RQANAE
-536 KNQIEQ
+536 KAEIER
-542 LKIATITE
+542 LKMEIVKE
-550 YNVAREARKVVENE
+550 HNLARQGREIVESERK
-564 RQKLN
+564 KLN
-569 DTMRLEAKKILQDY
+569 ETMRKEAKRILQDY
-583 LDEADEA
+583 LDEAEEA
-590 IEKIKKIAQNPTE
+590 LEQIKKIAQNPTE
-603 QGLFEARKLKSK
+603 QGLFEARKLNSR
-615 LNKLSYED
+615 LNKLSYDD
-623 ESSENIQEYDN
+623 ESNEKIQEYD
-634 TPIKV
+634 TSPIKI
-639 GDDVYITSLDKTA
+639 GDSVYITSLDKTA
-652 VVVEDDKRKAE
+652 IVVADDKRKAE
-663 YKVKI
+663 YTVKI

-673 SVKYGKVKKIRKSD
+673 SVKYGKVKKIIAKPQKSSD
-687 KNHTQSQSQTNVVI
+687 TNKNIVI
-701 NKPLGKDALPLECNV
+701 NKPINNTQLPLECNV

-737 RGMHEVRIVHG
+737 KGMHEVRIVHG

-765 PSIATFRLGKYGE
+765 PNIATFRLGQYGE

>member
-1 MIAEK
+1 MISEK

-17 EILQKFAVS
+17 EILKGFAVS
-26 RSGKNKILQM
+26 QSGKKSILSM
-36 MPEDN
+36 MPAEG
-41 INQINILLDEV
+41 ISTVNILLDEV

-58 LFEYTESPDFSFDD
+58 LYEYAESPDFSFDD
-72 ISEIVDKADKNVTLS
+72 IKEVIDKADKNITLTMS
-87 MGELLKIARV
+87 ELLKVARV

-103 VADTIGNIN
+103 AAESIGKIN
-112 SSEIELIK
+112 STEIELIK

-148 TASSELKRIRDAIT
+148 NASAELKRIRDAIT
-162 KNNITIKNKLQMFVS
+162 KLNITIKNKLNMFVT

-196 FVIPVKSEYKN
+196 FVIPVKSEFKN
-207 NIPGLIHDQSA
+207 NIQGLIHDQSS

-241 INESLE
+241 ISESLE
-247 IEKILKQF
+247 IERILKAF

-262 ADSLR
+262 ADNIR
-267 QNFDV
+267 QNFNV

-283 LYAHSLKAERPQVN
+283 LYAHSLKAERPVIN
-297 NNGEIAIIKGRHPL
+297 NDGIIVIKNGRHPL

-320 SLAIEG
+320 TLAIEQG
-326 KKRLLMI
+326 KKVFMV

-359 FPPCEYGSKIAVF
+359 YPPCEYGSKIAIYN
-372 EQIFSDIGDEQSIEQ
+372 QIFSDIGDEQSIEQ
-387 SLSTFSSHLVNII
+387 SLSTFSSHLVNIV
-400 DITNSADS
+400 DITNNADS
-408 KTLVLIDELGAGTD
+408 NTLVLIDELGAGTD

-430 LAVTEKLVDCG
+430 LAVTEKLVQSG
-441 GISVITTHYQQMKE
+441 ATSVITTHYQQMKE

-475 APTYRLLLGSTGSSN
+475 APTYKLLLGGTGSSN
-490 AIQIAE
+490 AIQIAQ
-496 RLGLNKSIVNRA
+496 RLGLDKNIVARA

-530 RQAEEE
+530 RQANAE
-536 KNQIEQ
+536 KAEIER
-542 LKIATITE
+542 LKMEIVKE
-550 YNVAREARKVVENE
+550 HNLARQGREIVESERK
-564 RQKLN
+564 KLN
-569 DTMRLEAKKILQDY
+569 DTMRKEAKRILQDY
-583 LDEADEA
+583 LDEAEEA
-590 IEKIKKIAQNPTE
+590 LEQIKKIAQNPTE
-603 QGLFEARKLKSK
+603 QGLFEARKLNSK
-615 LNKLSYED
+615 LNKLSYD
-623 ESSENIQEYDN
+623 EESNEKIQEYD
-634 TPIKV
+634 TSPIKI
-639 GDDVYITSLDKTA
+639 GDSVYITSLDKTA
-652 VVVEDDKRKAE
+652 IVVADDKRKAE
-663 YKVKI
+663 YTVKI

-673 SVKYGKVKKIRKSD
+673 SVKYGKVKKIIAKAQKPNDTS
-687 KNHTQSQSQTNVVI
+687 KNIVI
-701 NKPLGKDALPLECNV
+701 NKPINNTQLPLECNV

-737 RGMHEVRIVHG
+737 KGMHEVRIVHG
-748 KGSGALRTAIH
+748 KGSGALRNAIH

-765 PSIATFRLGKYGE
+765 PNIATFRLGQYGE

>member
-1 MIAEK
+1 MISEK

-17 EILQKFAVS
+17 EILKDFAVS
-26 RSGKNKILQM
+26 QSGKKSILSM
-36 MPEDN
+36 MPAEGLSAVN
-41 INQINILLDEV
+41 NLLDEV

-58 LFEYTESPDFSFDD
+58 LYEYAESPDFSFDD
-72 ISEIVDKADKNVTLS
+72 IKEVIDKADKNITLTMS
-87 MGELLKIARV
+87 ELLKVARV

-103 VADTIGNIN
+103 AAESIGKIN
-112 SSEIELIK
+112 STEIELIK

-148 TASSELKRIRDAIT
+148 NASAELKRIRDAIT
-162 KNNITIKNKLQMFVS
+162 KLNITIKNKLNMFVT
-177 SPTYNKYLQDS
+177 SPTYSKYLQDS

-196 FVIPVKSEYKN
+196 FVIPVKSEFKN
-207 NIPGLIHDQSA
+207 NIQGLIHDQSS

-241 INESLE
+241 ISESLE
-247 IEKILKQF
+247 IERILKAF

-262 ADSLR
+262 ADNIR
-267 QNFDV
+267 QNFNV

-283 LYAHSLKAERPQVN
+283 LYAHSLKAERPVIN
-297 NNGEIAIIKGRHPL
+297 NDGIIVIKNGRHPL

-320 SLAIEG
+320 TLAIEQG
-326 KKRLLMI
+326 KKVFMV

-359 FPPCEYGSKIAVF
+359 FPPCEYGSKIAIYN
-372 EQIFSDIGDEQSIEQ
+372 QIFSDIGDEQSIEQ
-387 SLSTFSSHLVNII
+387 SLSTFSSHLVNIV
-400 DITNSADS
+400 DITNNADS
-408 KTLVLIDELGAGTD
+408 NTLVLIDELGAGTD

-430 LAVTEKLVDCG
+430 LAVTEKLVQSG
-441 GISVITTHYQQMKE
+441 ATSVITTHYQQMKE

-468 DFDPITF
+468 DFDPVTF
-475 APTYRLLLGSTGSSN
+475 APTYKLLLGGTGSSN
-490 AIQIAE
+490 AIQIAQ
-496 RLGLNKSIVNRA
+496 RLGLDKNIVARA

-520 AIILSAEKAR
+520 AIILSAERAR
-530 RQAEEE
+530 RQANAE
-536 KNQIEQ
+536 KAEIER
-542 LKIATITE
+542 LKMEIVKE
-550 YNVAREARKVVENE
+550 HNLARQGREIVESERK
-564 RQKLN
+564 KLN
-569 DTMRLEAKKILQDY
+569 DTMRKEAKRILQDY
-583 LDEADEA
+583 LDEAEEA
-590 IEKIKKIAQNPTE
+590 LEQIKKIAQNPTE
-603 QGLFEARKLKSK
+603 QGLFEARKLNSR
-615 LNKLSYED
+615 LNKLSYDD
-623 ESSENIQEYDN
+623 ESNEKIQEYD
-634 TPIKV
+634 TSPIKI
-639 GDDVYITSLDKTA
+639 GDSVYITSLDKTA
-652 VVVEDDKRKAE
+652 IVVADDKRKAE
-663 YKVKI
+663 YTVKI

-673 SVKYGKVKKIRKSD
+673 SVKYGKVKKIIAKVQKQNDTS
-687 KNHTQSQSQTNVVI
+687 KNIVI
-701 NKPLGKDALPLECNV
+701 NKPINNTQLPLECNV

-727 VEKYLDSAVL
+727 VEKYLDSAIL
-737 RGMHEVRIVHG
+737 KGMHEVRIVHG

-765 PSIATFRLGKYGE
+765 PNIATFRLGQYGE

>member
-1 MIAEK
+1 MISEK

-17 EILQKFAVS
+17 EILKDFAVS
-26 RSGKNKILQM
+26 QSGKKSILSL
-36 MPEDN
+36 MPAEGLSAVN
-41 INQINILLDEV
+41 NLLDEV

-58 LFEYTESPDFSFDD
+58 LYEYAESPDFSFDD
-72 ISEIVDKADKNVTLS
+72 IKEIIDKADKNITLTMS
-87 MGELLKIARV
+87 ELLKVARV

-103 VADTIGNIN
+103 AAESIGKIN
-112 SSEIELIK
+112 STEIELIK

-148 TASSELKRIRDAIT
+148 NASAELKRIRDAIT
-162 KNNITIKNKLQMFVS
+162 KLNITIKNKLNMFVT
-177 SPTYNKYLQDS
+177 SPTYSKYLQDS

-196 FVIPVKSEYKN
+196 FVIPVKSEFKN
-207 NIPGLIHDQSA
+207 NIQGLIHDQSS

-241 INESLE
+241 ISESLE
-247 IEKILKQF
+247 IERILKAF

-262 ADSLR
+262 ADNIR
-267 QNFDV
+267 QNFNV

-283 LYAHSLKAERPQVN
+283 LYAHSLKAERPVVN
-297 NNGEIAIIKGRHPL
+297 NDGIIVIKNGRHPL

-320 SLAIEG
+320 TLAIEQG
-326 KKRLLMI
+326 KKVFMV

-359 FPPCEYGSKIAVF
+359 FPPCEYGSKIAIYN
-372 EQIFSDIGDEQSIEQ
+372 QIFSDIGDEQSIEQ
-387 SLSTFSSHLVNII
+387 SLSTFSSHLVNIV
-400 DITNSADS
+400 DITNNADS
-408 KTLVLIDELGAGTD
+408 NTLVLIDELGAGTD

-430 LAVTEKLVDCG
+430 LAVTEKLVQSG
-441 GISVITTHYQQMKE
+441 ATSVITTHYQQMKE

-468 DFDPITF
+468 DFDPVTF
-475 APTYRLLLGSTGSSN
+475 APTYKLLLGGTGSSN
-490 AIQIAE
+490 AIQIAQ
-496 RLGLNKSIVNRA
+496 RLGLDKNIVARA

-520 AIILSAEKAR
+520 AIILSAERAR
-530 RQAEEE
+530 RQANAE
-536 KNQIEQ
+536 KAEIER
-542 LKIATITE
+542 LKMEIVKE
-550 YNVAREARKVVENE
+550 HNLARQGREIVESERK
-564 RQKLN
+564 KLN
-569 DTMRLEAKKILQDY
+569 DTMRKEAKRILQDY
-583 LDEADEA
+583 LDEAEEA
-590 IEKIKKIAQNPTE
+590 LEQIKKIAQNPTE
-603 QGLFEARKLKSK
+603 QGLFEARKLNSR
-615 LNKLSYED
+615 LNKLSYDD
-623 ESSENIQEYDN
+623 ESNEKIQEYDN
-634 TPIKV
+634 SPIKI
-639 GDDVYITSLDKTA
+639 GDSVYITSLDKTA
-652 VVVEDDKRKAE
+652 IVVADDKRKAE
-663 YKVKI
+663 YTVKI

-673 SVKYGKVKKIRKSD
+673 SVKYGKVKKIIAKPQKSSD
-687 KNHTQSQSQTNVVI
+687 TNKNVVI
-701 NKPLGKDALPLECNV
+701 NKPINNTQLPLECNV

-737 RGMHEVRIVHG
+737 KGMHEVRIVHG

-765 PSIATFRLGKYGE
+765 PNIATFRLGQYGE

>member
-1 MIAEK
+1 MISEK

-17 EILQKFAVS
+17 EILKGFAVS
-26 RSGKNKILQM
+26 QSGKNSILSM
-36 MPEDN
+36 MPAEG
-41 INQINILLDEV
+41 ISTVNILLDEV

-58 LFEYTESPDFSFDD
+58 LYEYAESPDFSFDD
-72 ISEIVDKADKNVTLS
+72 IKEVIDKADKNITLTMS
-87 MGELLKIARV
+87 ELLKVARV

-103 VADTIGNIN
+103 AAESIGKIN
-112 SSEIELIK
+112 STEIELIK

-131 LENDIYKSIL
+131 LENDIYISIL

-148 TASSELKRIRDAIT
+148 NASAELKRIRDAIT
-162 KNNITIKNKLQMFVS
+162 KLNITIKNKLNMFVT

-196 FVIPVKSEYKN
+196 FVIPVKSEFKN
-207 NIPGLIHDQSA
+207 NIQGLIHDQSS

-241 INESLE
+241 ISESLE
-247 IEKILKQF
+247 IERILKAF

-262 ADSLR
+262 ADNIR
-267 QNFDV
+267 QNFNV

-283 LYAHSLKAERPQVN
+283 LYAHSLKAERPVIN
-297 NNGEIAIIKGRHPL
+297 NDGIIVIKNGRHPL

-320 SLAIEG
+320 TLAIEQG
-326 KKRLLMI
+326 KKVFMV

-359 FPPCEYGSKIAVF
+359 FPPCEYGSKIAIYN
-372 EQIFSDIGDEQSIEQ
+372 QIFSDIGDEQSIEQ
-387 SLSTFSSHLVNII
+387 SLSTFSSHLVNIV
-400 DITNSADS
+400 DITNNADS
-408 KTLVLIDELGAGTD
+408 NTLVLIDELGAGTD

-430 LAVTEKLVDCG
+430 LAVTEKLVQSG
-441 GISVITTHYQQMKE
+441 ATSVITTHYQQMKE

-468 DFDPITF
+468 DFDPVTF
-475 APTYRLLLGSTGSSN
+475 APTYKLLLGGTGSSN
-490 AIQIAE
+490 AIQIAQ
-496 RLGLNKSIVNRA
+496 RLGLDKNIVARA

-520 AIILSAEKAR
+520 AIILSAERAR
-530 RQAEEE
+530 RQANAE
-536 KNQIEQ
+536 KAEIER
-542 LKIATITE
+542 LKMEIVKE
-550 YNVAREARKVVENE
+550 HNLARQGREIVESERK
-564 RQKLN
+564 KLN
-569 DTMRLEAKKILQDY
+569 DTMRKEAKRILQDY
-583 LDEADEA
+583 LDEAEEA
-590 IEKIKKIAQNPTE
+590 LEQIKKIAQNPTE
-603 QGLFEARKLKSK
+603 QGLFEARKLNSR
-615 LNKLSYED
+615 LNKLSYD
-623 ESSENIQEYDN
+623 EENNEKIQEYDN
-634 TPIKV
+634 SPIKI
-639 GDDVYITSLDKTA
+639 GDSVYITSLDKTA
-652 VVVEDDKRKAE
+652 IVVADDKRKAE
-663 YKVKI
+663 YTVKI

-673 SVKYGKVKKIRKSD
+673 SVKYGKVKKIIAKVQKQNDTS
-687 KNHTQSQSQTNVVI
+687 KNIVI
-701 NKPLGKDALPLECNV
+701 NKPINNTQLPLECNV

-727 VEKYLDSAVL
+727 VEKYLDSAIL
-737 RGMHEVRIVHG
+737 KGMHEVRIVHG

-765 PSIATFRLGKYGE
+765 PNIATFRLGQYGE

>member
-1 MIAEK
+1 MISEK

-17 EILQKFAVS
+17 EILKDFAVS
-26 RSGKNKILQM
+26 QSGKKSILSM
-36 MPEDN
+36 MPAEGLSAVN
-41 INQINILLDEV
+41 NLLDEV

-58 LFEYTESPDFSFDD
+58 LYEYAESPDFSFDD
-72 ISEIVDKADKNVTLS
+72 IKEIIDKADKNITLTMS
-87 MGELLKIARV
+87 ELLKVARL

-103 VADTIGNIN
+103 AAESIGKIN
-112 SSEIELIK
+112 STEIELIK

-148 TASSELKRIRDAIT
+148 NASAELKRIRDAIT
-162 KNNITIKNKLQMFVS
+162 KLNITIKNKLNMFVT
-177 SPTYNKYLQDS
+177 SPTYSKYLQDS

-196 FVIPVKSEYKN
+196 FVIPVKSEFKN
-207 NIPGLIHDQSA
+207 NIQGLIHDQSS

-241 INESLE
+241 ISESLE
-247 IEKILKQF
+247 IERILKAF

-262 ADSLR
+262 ADNIR
-267 QNFDV
+267 QNFNV

-283 LYAHSLKAERPQVN
+283 LYAHSLKAERPVVN
-297 NNGEIAIIKGRHPL
+297 NDGIIVIKNGRHPL

-320 SLAIEG
+320 TLAIEQG
-326 KKRLLMI
+326 KKVFMV

-359 FPPCEYGSKIAVF
+359 FPPCEYGSKIAIYN
-372 EQIFSDIGDEQSIEQ
+372 QIFSDIGDEQSIEQ
-387 SLSTFSSHLVNII
+387 SLSTFSSHLVNIV
-400 DITNSADS
+400 DITNNADS
-408 KTLVLIDELGAGTD
+408 NTLVLIDELGAGTD

-430 LAVTEKLVDCG
+430 LAVTEKLVQSG
-441 GISVITTHYQQMKE
+441 ATSVITTHYQQMKE

-468 DFDPITF
+468 DFDPVTF
-475 APTYRLLLGSTGSSN
+475 APTYKLLLGGTGSSN
-490 AIQIAE
+490 AIQIAQ
-496 RLGLNKSIVNRA
+496 RLGLDKNIVARA

-520 AIILSAEKAR
+520 AIILSAERAR
-530 RQAEEE
+530 RQANAE
-536 KNQIEQ
+536 KAEIER
-542 LKIATITE
+542 LKMEIVKE
-550 YNVAREARKVVENE
+550 HNLARQGREIVESERK
-564 RQKLN
+564 KLN
-569 DTMRLEAKKILQDY
+569 DTMRKEAKRILQDY
-583 LDEADEA
+583 LDEAEEA
-590 IEKIKKIAQNPTE
+590 LEQIKKIAQNPTE
-603 QGLFEARKLKSK
+603 QGLFEARKLNSR
-615 LNKLSYED
+615 LNKLSYDD
-623 ESSENIQEYDN
+623 ESNEKIQEYDN
-634 TPIKV
+634 SPIKI
-639 GDDVYITSLDKTA
+639 GDSVYITSLDKTA
-652 VVVEDDKRKAE
+652 IVVADDKRKAE
-663 YKVKI
+663 YTVKI

-673 SVKYGKVKKIRKSD
+673 SVKYGKVKKIIAKPQKSSD
-687 KNHTQSQSQTNVVI
+687 TNKNVVI
-701 NKPLGKDALPLECNV
+701 NKPINNTQLPLECNV

-737 RGMHEVRIVHG
+737 KGMHEVRIVHG

-765 PSIATFRLGKYGE
+765 PNIATFRLGQYGE

>member
-1 MIAEK
+1 MISEK

-17 EILQKFAVS
+17 EILKDFAVS
-26 RSGKNKILQM
+26 QSGKKSILSM
-36 MPEDN
+36 MPAEGLSAVN
-41 INQINILLDEV
+41 NLLDEV

-58 LFEYTESPDFSFDD
+58 LYEYAESPDFSFDD
-72 ISEIVDKADKNVTLS
+72 IKEVIDKADKNITLTMS
-87 MGELLKIARV
+87 ELLKVARV

-103 VADTIGNIN
+103 AAESIGKIN
-112 SSEIELIK
+112 STEIELIK
-120 DYANMLFADIL
+120 DYASMLFADIL

-148 TASSELKRIRDAIT
+148 NASAELKRIRDAIT
-162 KNNITIKNKLQMFVS
+162 KLNITIKNKLNMFVT
-177 SPTYNKYLQDS
+177 SPTYSKYLQDS

-196 FVIPVKSEYKN
+196 FVIPVKSEFKN
-207 NIPGLIHDQSA
+207 NIQGLIHDQSS

-241 INESLE
+241 ISESLE
-247 IEKILKQF
+247 IERILKAF

-262 ADSLR
+262 ADNIR
-267 QNFDV
+267 QNFNV

-283 LYAHSLKAERPQVN
+283 LYAHSLKAERPVVN
-297 NNGEIAIIKGRHPL
+297 NDGIIVIKNGRHPL

-320 SLAIEG
+320 TLAIEQG
-326 KKRLLMI
+326 KKVFMV

-359 FPPCEYGSKIAVF
+359 FPPCEYGSKIAIYN
-372 EQIFSDIGDEQSIEQ
+372 QIFSDIGDEQSIEQ
-387 SLSTFSSHLVNII
+387 SLSTFSSHLVNIV
-400 DITNSADS
+400 DITNNADS
-408 KTLVLIDELGAGTD
+408 NTLVLIDELGAGTD

-430 LAVTEKLVDCG
+430 LAVTEKLVQSG
-441 GISVITTHYQQMKE
+441 ATSVITTHYQQMKE

-468 DFDPITF
+468 DFDPVTF
-475 APTYRLLLGSTGSSN
+475 APTYKLLLGGTGSSN
-490 AIQIAE
+490 AIQIAQ
-496 RLGLNKSIVNRA
+496 RLGLDKNIVARA

-520 AIILSAEKAR
+520 AIILSAERAR
-530 RQAEEE
+530 RQANAE
-536 KNQIEQ
+536 KAEIER
-542 LKIATITE
+542 LKMEIVKE
-550 YNVAREARKVVENE
+550 HNLARQGREIVESERK
-564 RQKLN
+564 KLN
-569 DTMRLEAKKILQDY
+569 DTMRKEAKRILQDY
-583 LDEADEA
+583 LDEAEEA
-590 IEKIKKIAQNPTE
+590 LEQIKKIAQNPTE
-603 QGLFEARKLKSK
+603 QGLFEARKLNSR
-615 LNKLSYED
+615 LNKLSYDD
-623 ESSENIQEYDN
+623 ESNEKIQEYD
-634 TPIKV
+634 TSPIKI
-639 GDDVYITSLDKTA
+639 GDSVYITSLDKTA
-652 VVVEDDKRKAE
+652 IVVADDKRKAE
-663 YKVKI
+663 YTVKI

-673 SVKYGKVKKIRKSD
+673 SVKYGKVKKIIAKPQKSSD
-687 KNHTQSQSQTNVVI
+687 TNKNVVI
-701 NKPLGKDALPLECNV
+701 NKPINNTQLPLECNV

-737 RGMHEVRIVHG
+737 KGMHEVRIVHG

-765 PSIATFRLGKYGE
+765 PNIATFRLGQYGE